1 MTALTLSLRSACLL
15 SLHAAVG
22 RTTSRFD
29 CCLLTGRC
37 LTRDCSKERLY
48 VGRMARQSEVLL
60 QAGHK
65 WNNALFHNHTGLR
78 VYPKYA
84 MGGGYVLS
92 GDVVDALVGTKVPRR
107 PLP

>member
-1 MTALTLSLRSACLL
+1 MGSMAL
-15 SLHAAVG
+15 
-22 RTTSRFD
+22 
-29 CCLLTGRC
+29 
-37 LTRDCSKERLY
+37 
-48 VGRMARQSEVLL
+48 QSEVLL

-92 GDVVDALVGTKVPRR
+92 GDVAEALVAMQVPCNGAILTLT
-107 PLP
+107 PP

>member
-1 MTALTLSLRSACLL
+1 M
-15 SLHAAVG
+15 G
-22 RTTSRFD
+22 E
-29 CCLLTGRC
+29 LTGRC
-37 LTRDCSKERLY
+37 VTRDCSHERLY

-92 GDVVDALVGTKVPRR
+92 GDVVDALVAMKVPPRSR
-107 PLP
+107 VLNPASSLWYIDAAHLSAN

>member
-1 MTALTLSLRSACLL
+1 MT
-15 SLHAAVG
+15 G
-22 RTTSRFD
+22 
-29 CCLLTGRC
+29 
-37 LTRDCSKERLY
+37 DCSRERLY
-48 VGRMARQSEVLL
+48 VGSMALQSEVLL

-92 GDVVDALVGTKVPRR
+92 GDVVDALVAMQVT
-107 PLP
+107 PLRLDQNCDGFATSAAMSTGLI

>member
-1 MTALTLSLRSACLL
+1 MCRQSLLFAEPA
-15 SLHAAVG
+15 SLWA
-22 RTTSRFD
+22 R
-29 CCLLTGRC
+29 RC
-37 LTRDCSKERLY
+37 VSDDCSRERLY
-48 VGRMARQSEVLL
+48 VGSMALQSEVLL

-92 GDVVDALVGTKVPRR
+92 GDVAEALVAMQV
-107 PLP
+107 LCS